1 MTHDIERIRELERC
15 VRLGSKYYSDRKK
28 RDGFYLGAESCS
40 NVEISSFIFLSFS
53 G

>member
-15 VRLGSKYYSDRKK
+15 IRLGSKYHSCRKK
-28 RDGFYLGAESCS
+28 RDGFYLGAYGLS
-40 NVEISSFIFLSFS
+40 NIEISSLIFLSFS